1 MNYASRIV
9 RAAAAAVLI
18 AGISGAAHAAP
29 PGPPQGGPP
38 VPHILLVDRN
48 EVMSRSLAGQSI
60 MKQVQGLVIS
70 AKASLNAHGAAL
82 QGEQRTLQ
90 QQLPIL
96 SGAVKDAKV
105 KAFNAKRVAFQS
117 DMEKQQGLIQ
127 GGLFVARNQVLA
139 ALKPILQ
146 KIMVERGGNILME
159 RGAALEW
166 IPAFDVTDLAIQRL
180 NQSLPTVKVTPTP
193 PPPQMQQQQ

>member
-1 MNYASRIV
+1 MNYASRI
-9 RAAAAAVLI
+9 AAAAALLFVGLP
-18 AGISGAAHAAP
+18 GAALADP
-29 PGPPQGGPP
+29 PPPPMPP
-38 VPHILLVDRN
+38 ARILLVDRN
-48 EVMSRSLAGQSI
+48 EVLGRSAVGQSI
-60 MKQVQGLVIS
+60 MRQVQALVTS
-70 AKASLNAHGAAL
+70 AKASLSARGQAL
-82 QGEQRTLQ
+82 QKEQAQLQ

-127 GGLFVARNQVLA
+127 GGLMVARNQVLQ

-146 KIMVERGGNILME
+146 KIMVERGGNILLE

-166 IPAFDVTDLAIQRL
+166 IPAYDITAIAVQRL
-180 NQSLPTVKVTPTP
+180 NQAMPNLTVKPTP
-193 PPPQMQQQQ
+193 MPQQPGGPQQ